1 MAQKVEVQV
10 IEDKLLLEGVLDEK
24 LVKEN
29 DLSRI
34 NGEYNL
40 VELAP
45 TVQSLSLSFKRIGRI
60 ENLVGFDNL
69 VKLCLDNNFIEEIR
83 SIGHLINLRWL
94 DLSFNKIK
102 KIEGLDNLT
111 QLEDLSLYS
120 NKISVIE
127 GLETCS
133 NLQCLSLGNNRIDS
147 LEQIIKFRQ
156 LKSLRMLTL
165 SDNPISTN
173 NPDYR
178 NYVMAYVD
186 TLKYLDYA
194 LIDPVLREKAQNDCH
209 DELVDIIEKES
220 VIAEKAARESA
231 MEVYL
236 KKLEAAC
243 VLFAHTIFDDLFA
256 EDSDVERLK
265 HMPGVKEQIE
275 QFRTGFKNV
284 SEEYIRVSL
293 EKYEKK
299 RTEVSDFDR
308 AVRDLRSKD
317 DLDSTRLI
325 DGFNKSKKDCADK
338 ITHPASSLTQLDCM
352 KMVKGL
358 QDELDQVCDELMNI
372 ELRQVEKFESLIDD
386 FENRLNDLK
395 NEALESQ
402 QLFFRTIEDLEEK
415 FSVGVRGV
423 ATDLID
429 RLAREELAE
438 DYLDEEAMG
447 LVIDKDTCMG
457 VLSASHDMHI
467 GRILKRED
475 EARGSETKRFQ
486 ETMAQYLNEESARN
500 RDRVLQVHDFS
511 RQSKASLHALLSADD
526 EDGMEED
533 EIISPVAVHHK

>member
-1 MAQKVEVQV
+1 V
-10 IEDKLLLEGVLDEK
+10 IEDKLLLEGILDEK

-34 NGEYNL
+34 NGEFNL

-83 SIGHLINLRWL
+83 NISHLVNLKWL

-127 GLETCS
+127 GLDKCT

-147 LEQIIKFRQ
+147 LEQVIKFRQ

-165 SDNPISTN
+165 SDNPISLN
-173 NPDYR
+173 NSDYR

-186 TLKYLDYA
+186 TIKYLDYA
-194 LIDPVLREKAQNDCH
+194 LIDPALREKAQNDCH

-220 VIAEKAARESA
+220 VIAEKAARETA
-231 MEVYL
+231 MELYI
-236 KKLEAAC
+236 KKLDEAC
-243 VLFAHTIFDDLFA
+243 ILFAHTIFDDLFA
-256 EDSDVERLK
+256 EDADVERLK

-275 QFRTGFKNV
+275 LFRSSFKNI
-284 SEEYIRVSL
+284 SEEYIRNSM
-293 EKYEKK
+293 ERFEKK
-299 RTEVSDFDR
+299 KKEVSDFDR
-308 AVRDLRSKD
+308 AVKDVRAVD
-317 DLDSTRLI
+317 DLDSTQLI
-325 DGFNKSKKDCADK
+325 DGFNKSKKVCSDK
-338 ITHPASSLTQLDCM
+338 ITHPSSTISQAECI
-352 KMVKGL
+352 KMVKVL

-372 ELRQVEKFESLIDD
+372 ELRQVEKFESMIDD
-386 FENRLNDLK
+386 FENRLNELK
-395 NEALESQ
+395 NEALECQ
-402 QLFFRTIEDLEEK
+402 QLFFRDIEDLEEK
-415 FSVGVRGV
+415 FSSGVRGV

-438 DYLDEEAMG
+438 DYLDDEAMS

-475 EARGSETKRFQ
+475 EARGAETKRFQ
-486 ETMAQYLNEESARN
+486 ETMATYLNIESARN

-526 EDGMEED
+526 EDGLD
-533 EIISPVAVHHK
+533 DDDILSPVANNNTGK